1 MERDKVKEEAK
12 YLFSRLS
19 ASGIEDTDRA
29 YWQGRIDGLAWAMKQ
44 DNMANIFIES
54 ESASR

>member
-1 MERDKVKEEAK
+1 MNRDKVKEEAK

-29 YWQGRIDGLAWAMKQ
+29 YWQGRIDGLAWAMKE
-44 DNMANIFIES
+44 DNMKSIFIDS
-54 ESASR
+54 EAN

>member
-1 MERDKVKEEAK
+1 MERDKVKAEAK

-29 YWQGRIDGLAWAMKQ
+29 YWQGRIDGLAWAMQQEKMQ
-44 DNMANIFIES
+44 SIFIES
-54 ESASR
+54 ESEL

>member
-1 MERDKVKEEAK
+1 MERDKIKAEAK

-29 YWQGRIDGLAWAMKQ
+29 YWQGRIDGLAWAMQQEK
-44 DNMANIFIES
+44 MESIFIDNE
-54 ESASR
+54 AN